1 MKEQFKL
8 FTGLISSINRNI
20 RRVKTEI
27 MADYELKCPHVSAIY
42 YLYVEGRLTLKALC
56 ELCNEDKGAIS
67 RSVKSLAED
76 GLVDTNSISTKY
88 KNKLSLTEK
97 GKAIGKEIALKIDI
111 AVKKATHNLSEDD
124 KNYIYSGLSTINKN
138 LENFLSAE
146 K

>member
-1 MKEQFKL
+1 MQEQFKL
-8 FTGLISSINRNI
+8 FTVLISSINRNI
-20 RRVKTEI
+20 RRVKTDI
-27 MADYELKCPHVSAIY
+27 MAEHDLKCPHISTLY

-56 ELCNEDKGAIS
+56 ELCREDKGAIS

-97 GKAIGKEIALKIDI
+97 GKTIGKEIANKIDV
-111 AVKKATHNLSEDD
+111 AVQKATEGLSEDEKD
-124 KNYIYSGLSTINKN
+124 FVYRGLSIINKN
-138 LENFLSAE
+138 LESFSLTE